1 MELSEIDAGLSN
13 VDFQYRLKAISAL
26 RVFDPETAVPILI
39 ASLHDQ
45 EFLVRSFV
53 ARELGQQ
60 QTAASFAALL
70 EMTKF
75 DDTPNVRAE
84 AANSLS
90 LFGQVSI
97 SHLVSV
103 FCQDDHWLVRRSIL
117 AALEELDCRWTGVED
132 LRPLAHLPLK
142 VLRCANTRVT
152 DLTPLQ
158 GMALIELDIAA
169 TQVRDVSVLKGMP
182 LTALRCELTPLRD
195 LEPLR
200 NAPLKT
206 LWCDPRALRS
216 ELVRS
221 WEKIETINGQLNSA
235 KGRSGDRPRRQ
246 TGSICR
252 ISRSKLSRAS
262 P

>member
-26 RVFDPETAVPILI
+26 RAFDPETAVPILI

-90 LFGQVSI
+90 LFGQISI
-97 SHLVSV
+97 SHLVSA

-117 AALEELDCRWTGVED
+117 AALEELDCPTQLIEVCTEALTGDELTIKEAAIDTLGSLAASTHHGAALSLLLTLTQAESSRLRTRVALALQKFDQPQAQEALVELRQDSAHQVVAATLED
-132 LRPLAHLPLK
+132 LF
-142 VLRCANTRVT
+142 
-152 DLTPLQ
+152 Q
-158 GMALIELDIAA
+158 
-169 TQVRDVSVLKGMP
+169 Q
-182 LTALRCELTPLRD
+182 
-195 LEPLR
+195 
-200 NAPLKT
+200 
-206 LWCDPRALRS
+206 
-216 ELVRS
+216 
-221 WEKIETINGQLNSA
+221 
-235 KGRSGDRPRRQ
+235 
-246 TGSICR
+246 
-252 ISRSKLSRAS
+252 
-262 P
+262 

>member
-26 RVFDPETAVPILI
+26 RAFDPETAVPILI

-97 SHLVSV
+97 SHLVSA

-117 AALEELDCRWTGVED
+117 AALEELDCPAQLIEVCTEALTGDELTIKEAAIDTLGSLAASTHHGAALSLLLTLTQAESSRLRTRVVLALQKFDQPQAQEALVELRQDSAHQVVAATLED
-132 LRPLAHLPLK
+132 LF
-142 VLRCANTRVT
+142 
-152 DLTPLQ
+152 Q
-158 GMALIELDIAA
+158 
-169 TQVRDVSVLKGMP
+169 Q
-182 LTALRCELTPLRD
+182 
-195 LEPLR
+195 
-200 NAPLKT
+200 
-206 LWCDPRALRS
+206 
-216 ELVRS
+216 
-221 WEKIETINGQLNSA
+221 
-235 KGRSGDRPRRQ
+235 
-246 TGSICR
+246 
-252 ISRSKLSRAS
+252 
-262 P
+262 